1 MLKTLE
7 AIAVFGT
14 LVALLFGAYLFLD
27 SMHAKNTELLKTEIM
42 LREEILDTDIKNK
55 AVARVFYERIGEE
68 RDLSK
73 AEAARLRNVEEQL
86 ERKYQEQQFIQQRK
100 AEIEK

>member
-1 MLKTLE
+1 MLRQLE
-7 AIAVFGT
+7 AAAVF
-14 LVALLFGAYLFLD
+14 LAIVSALFAGYLYLD
-27 SMHAKNTELLKTEIM
+27 VMHAKQIELLKTEIR

-68 RDLSK
+68 RELSK

-86 ERKYQEQQFIQQRK
+86 ELKYKEQAMVQQRK
-100 AEIEK
+100 MDLD